1 MGIVDHGRTAVGRT
15 HEFEPPAHG
24 PEAAHRRQHLAAV
37 GAQQQC
43 GAVDGQQVR
52 GVEPAEKSDPHL
64 VAAQTQQHAVE
75 VLFQYAPRE
84 VGGRPERIGC
94 HPCTGILH
102 HDAAVAVVGVR
113 QGESPGGQ
121 TVEKELLGLD
131 IGGEGLV
138 VVEMV
143 VGDVGEDAPFEMQA
157 ADALLHDGVRRHL
170 HEAIGAAR
178 VDHFAHQRVE
188 PDHVGRG
195 MRRRDAPFAHTV
207 DDRRNQSRL
216 VTQPAEEVVEQR
228 GDGGLA
234 VGAGDAHQMQFA
246 AGMIV
251 EGGRH
256 VGHRRMG
263 VGHRD
268 VAHPFGQRFG

>member
-1 MGIVDHGRTAVGRT
+1 
-15 HEFEPPAHG
+15 
-24 PEAAHRRQHLAAV
+24 
-37 GAQQQC
+37 
-43 GAVDGQQVR
+43 
-52 GVEPAEKSDPHL
+52 
-64 VAAQTQQHAVE
+64 
-75 VLFQYAPRE
+75 
-84 VGGRPERIGC
+84 
-94 HPCTGILH
+94 
-102 HDAAVAVVGVR
+102 
-113 QGESPGGQ
+113 
-121 TVEKELLGLD
+121 
-131 IGGEGLV
+131 
-138 VVEMV
+138 
-143 VGDVGEDAPFEMQA
+143 MQA

-195 MRRRDAPFAHTV
+195 MRRRDAPFAHAV

-268 VAHPFGQRFG
+268 VAHPFGQRFGQLLADDRNGARRNGLRNKTVSVGRRPRHGEEAAARESQVSERTTCPAALQTAATGVEPIRLSIRFI

>member
-1 MGIVDHGRTAVGRT
+1 MGIVDHGRAAVGRT

-75 VLFQYAPRE
+75 VLFQYTPRE
-84 VGGRPERIGC
+84 VGGRPERIGG

-157 ADALLHDGVRRHL
+157 ADARITSGVVC
-170 HEAIGAAR
+170 
-178 VDHFAHQRVE
+178 VDA
-188 PDHVGRG
+188 
-195 MRRRDAPFAHTV
+195 MRRSPTR
-207 DDRRNQSRL
+207 
-216 VTQPAEEVVEQR
+216 
-228 GDGGLA
+228 
-234 VGAGDAHQMQFA
+234 
-246 AGMIV
+246 
-251 EGGRH
+251 
-256 VGHRRMG
+256 
-263 VGHRD
+263 
-268 VAHPFGQRFG
+268 